1 MTTAEATNVVLH
13 ERRGGVLIIT
23 LNRPARQNA
32 LDHEAALQLAAAV
45 DLLDADE
52 DLSLGVLTGPGGA
65 FSIGMD
71 LTTFD
76 GGELPLLP
84 GRGLGELTRAAVGKP
99 LIAAV
104 EGWALG
110 VGFELALACDLV
122 VAAADARFGLSEVTR
137 GLVAAEGDVA
147 RLRRQLSYD
156 VAAQLQ
162 RSGEPLSA
170 FEAGRYGLVHMV
182 TAPGGALDGALEL
195 AGHALK
201 RQDELAAR
209 MAASSN
215 RPEVRFVQDNL
226 IGIAHA
232 EVPIEGAAA

>member
-1 MTTAEATNVVLH
+1 MTTTEATNLVLH

-23 LNRPARQNA
+23 LNRLAQQNA

-45 DLLDADE
+45 DLLNADE
-52 DLSLGVLTGPGGA
+52 DLSLGILTGAGGV
-65 FSIGMD
+65 FSTGMD
-71 LTTFD
+71 LTALA

-84 GRGLGELTRAAVGKP
+84 ALGSGELTRASMGKP

-122 VAAADARFGLSEVTR
+122 VAAADARFGPQMTPDR
-137 GLVAAEGDVA
+137 VAAERDVA
-147 RLRRQLSYD
+147 RLRRQLPYC

-162 RSGEPLSA
+162 RTGAAVSA
-170 FEAGRYGLVHMV
+170 SEAGRYGLVHMV
-182 TAPGGALDGALEL
+182 TASGGALDGALQL
-195 AGHALK
+195 ANDALK

-209 MAASSN
+209 LASSSN
-215 RPEVRFVQDNL
+215 RREVPFVQDNL
-226 IGIAHA
+226 TGVAHA
-232 EVPIEGAAA
+232 DVPTEGAAA

>member
-13 ERRGGVLIIT
+13 ERRGGVLITT

-52 DLSLGVLTGPGGA
+52 DLSVGVLTGAGGA

-76 GGELPLLP
+76 GGELP
-84 GRGLGELTRAAVGKP
+84 
-99 LIAAV
+99 
-104 EGWALG
+104 
-110 VGFELALACDLV
+110 
-122 VAAADARFGLSEVTR
+122 
-137 GLVAAEGDVA
+137 
-147 RLRRQLSYD
+147 YD

-182 TAPGGALDGALEL
+182 TASGGALDGALEL
-195 AGHALK
+195 AGDALK

-209 MAASSN
+209 LASSSN
-215 RPEVRFVQDNL
+215 RREVRFVQDNL

-232 EVPIEGAAA
+232 DVPTEGAAA